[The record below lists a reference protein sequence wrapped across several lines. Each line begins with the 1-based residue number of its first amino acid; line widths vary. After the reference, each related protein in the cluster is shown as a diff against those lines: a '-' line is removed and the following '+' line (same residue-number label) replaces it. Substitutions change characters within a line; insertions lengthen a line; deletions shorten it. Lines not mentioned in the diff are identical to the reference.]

1 MKNFI
6 LSIDQGTTST
16 RSILFDLKGK
26 PVFVSQKEFKQYY
39 PKDGWVEHNP
49 EEIWVT
55 TKKVIKEIINK
66 NKKIKGNILTIGIT
80 NQRETTLLLDSKTGK
95 CIYNAIVWQ
104 DSRTTNLCN
113 KLKKKGLENLI
124 KSRTGLL
131 LDPYFSATKIKWI
144 IENIPSAKKLLK
156 KNRLLF
162 GTIDTYLIWKLTK
175 GKIHAT
181 DSTNASRTM
190 LFNIKKNCWDK
201 KILKLLKIPESI
213 LPNVKNSADNFGF
226 TDKSITK
233 KSYPINGVIGDQ
245 QAATVG
251 QSCFQKGST
260 KITFGTGAFIIMNTG
275 NNKINSKNKL
285 LSTICYRINNRT
297 TFALEGSIFIAGAS
311 VQWLRDKLKIIKS
324 AKITEKISKK
334 QINNNNVYLVPAF
347 TGLGAPYWK
356 PNVRGILTGLTRDTG
371 RNEIIRAT
379 LESVAYQTSD
389 LLNAMK
395 KDGLKPS
402 VIKVDGGMANNY
414 WFIQFLTDILNIKV
428 LKPKVYETTSL
439 GAAVMAGYY
448 IGVYKSLSDITR
460 NWRFDKKFVPKIVHK
475 NRLKLLNGWHRAIRK
490 TLR

>member
-49 EEIWVT
+49 EEIWGT

-80 NQRETTLLLDSKTGK
+80 NQRETTLLWDSKTGK

-104 DSRTTNLCN
+104 DRRTTNLCN

-144 IENIPSAKKLLK
+144 IENIPLAKELLK
-156 KNRLLF
+156 KDRLLF

-226 TDKSITK
+226 TNISITK
-233 KSYPINGVIGDQ
+233 KPYPINGVIGDQ
-245 QAATVG
+245 QAAAVG

-275 NNKINSKNKL
+275 NKKINSKNKL

-414 WFIQFLTDILNIKV
+414 WFIQFLTDILNIKA

-448 IGVYKSLSDITR
+448 IGVYKSLSDIAR

-475 NRLKLLNGWHRAIRK
+475 NRLKLLNGWHQAIRK

>member
-80 NQRETTLLLDSKTGK
+80 NQRETTLLWDSKTGK

-104 DSRTTNLCN
+104 DRRTANLCN

-324 AKITEKISKK
+324 TKITEKISKK
-334 QINNNNVYLVPAF
+334 QTNNNNVYLVPAF

-402 VIKVDGGMANNY
+402 IIKVDGGMANNY
-414 WFIQFLTDILNIKV
+414 WFIQFLTDILNIKA
-428 LKPKVYETTSL
+428 LKPKVCETTSL

-460 NWRFDKKFVPKIVHK
+460 NWKFDKKFVPKIVHK
-475 NRLKLLNGWHRAIRK
+475 NRLKLLNGWHQAIRK

>member
-80 NQRETTLLLDSKTGK
+80 NQRETTLLWDSKTGK

-104 DSRTTNLCN
+104 DRRTTNLCN

-460 NWRFDKKFVPKIVHK
+460 NWKFDKKFVTKIVHK
-475 NRLKLLNGWHRAIRK
+475 NRLKLLNGWHQAIRK

>member
-80 NQRETTLLLDSKTGK
+80 NQRETTLLWDSKTGK

-104 DSRTTNLCN
+104 DRRTTNLCN

-190 LFNIKKNCWDK
+190 IFNIKKNCWDK

-334 QINNNNVYLVPAF
+334 QITNNNVYLVPAF

>member
-80 NQRETTLLLDSKTGK
+80 NQRETTLLWDSKTGK

-104 DSRTTNLCN
+104 DRRTTNLCN

-144 IENIPSAKKLLK
+144 IENIPLAKKLLK

-226 TDKSITK
+226 THKSITK

-275 NNKINSKNKL
+275 NKKINSKNKL

-414 WFIQFLTDILNIKV
+414 WFIQFLTDILNIKA

-448 IGVYKSLSDITR
+448 IGVYKSLSDIAR

-475 NRLKLLNGWHRAIRK
+475 NRLKLLNGWHQAIRK

>member
-80 NQRETTLLLDSKTGK
+80 NQRETTLLWDSKTGK

-104 DSRTTNLCN
+104 DRRTTNLCN

-156 KNRLLF
+156 KDRLLF

-334 QINNNNVYLVPAF
+334 QINNNNIYLVPAF

>member
-80 NQRETTLLLDSKTGK
+80 NQRETTLLWDSKTGK

-104 DSRTTNLCN
+104 DRRTANLCN

-324 AKITEKISKK
+324 TKITEKISKK

-414 WFIQFLTDILNIKV
+414 WFIQFLTDILNIKA

-460 NWRFDKKFVPKIVHK
+460 NWKFDKKFVPKIVHK
-475 NRLKLLNGWHRAIRK
+475 NRLKLLNGWHQAIRK

>member
-80 NQRETTLLLDSKTGK
+80 NQRETTLLWDSKTGK

-104 DSRTTNLCN
+104 DRRTTNLCN

-414 WFIQFLTDILNIKV
+414 WFIQFLTDILNIKA

-460 NWRFDKKFVPKIVHK
+460 NWKFDKKFVPKIKHK
-475 NRLKLLNGWHRAIRK
+475 NRLKLLNGWHQAIRK

>member
-80 NQRETTLLLDSKTGK
+80 NQRETTLLWDSKTGK

-104 DSRTTNLCN
+104 DRRTTNLCN

-285 LSTICYRINNRT
+285 LSTICYRINNKT

-475 NRLKLLNGWHRAIRK
+475 NRLKLLNGWHQAIRK

>member
-80 NQRETTLLLDSKTGK
+80 NQRETTLLWDSKTGK

-104 DSRTTNLCN
+104 DRRTTNLCI

-226 TDKSITK
+226 TNKSITK

-275 NNKINSKNKL
+275 NKKINSKNKL

-414 WFIQFLTDILNIKV
+414 WFIQFLTDILNIKA

-448 IGVYKSLSDITR
+448 IGVYKSLSDIAR

-475 NRLKLLNGWHRAIRK
+475 NRLKLLNGWHQAIRK

>member
-49 EEIWVT
+49 KEIWVT

-80 NQRETTLLLDSKTGK
+80 NQRETTLLWDSKTGK

-104 DSRTTNLCN
+104 DRRTANLCN

-144 IENIPSAKKLLK
+144 IENIPTAKKLLK

-324 AKITEKISKK
+324 TKITEKISKK
-334 QINNNNVYLVPAF
+334 QTNNNNVYLVPAF

-402 VIKVDGGMANNY
+402 IIKVDGGMANNY
-414 WFIQFLTDILNIKV
+414 WFIQFLTDILNIKA
-428 LKPKVYETTSL
+428 LKPKVCETTSL

-475 NRLKLLNGWHRAIRK
+475 NRLKLLNGWHQAIRK

>member
-80 NQRETTLLLDSKTGK
+80 NQRETTLLWDSKTGK

-104 DSRTTNLCN
+104 DRRTTNLCN

-324 AKITEKISKK
+324 TKITEKISKK

-402 VIKVDGGMANNY
+402 IIKVDGGMANNY
-414 WFIQFLTDILNIKV
+414 WFIQFLTDILNIKA
-428 LKPKVYETTSL
+428 LKPKVCETTSL

-460 NWRFDKKFVPKIVHK
+460 NWKFDKKFVPKIVHK
-475 NRLKLLNGWHRAIRK
+475 NRLKLLNGWHQAIRK

>member
-80 NQRETTLLLDSKTGK
+80 NQRETTLLWDSKTGK

-104 DSRTTNLCN
+104 DRRTTNLCN

-275 NNKINSKNKL
+275 NKKINSKNKL

-395 KDGLKPS
+395 KDGLKSS

-414 WFIQFLTDILNIKV
+414 WFVQFLTDILNIKV
-428 LKPKVYETTSL
+428 LKHKVYETTSL

-475 NRLKLLNGWHRAIRK
+475 NRLKLLNGWHQAIRK

>member
-80 NQRETTLLLDSKTGK
+80 NQRETTLLWDSKTGK

-104 DSRTTNLCN
+104 DRRTTNLCN

-226 TDKSITK
+226 TDKYITK

-475 NRLKLLNGWHRAIRK
+475 NRLKLLNGWHQAIRK

>member
-80 NQRETTLLLDSKTGK
+80 NQRETTLLWDSKTGK

-104 DSRTTNLCN
+104 DRRTTNLCN

-395 KDGLKPS
+395 KDGLKSS
-402 VIKVDGGMANNY
+402 VIKVDGGMANNN

>member
-1 MKNFI
+1 
-6 LSIDQGTTST
+6 
-16 RSILFDLKGK
+16 
-26 PVFVSQKEFKQYY
+26 
-39 PKDGWVEHNP
+39 
-49 EEIWVT
+49 
-55 TKKVIKEIINK
+55 
-66 NKKIKGNILTIGIT
+66 
-80 NQRETTLLLDSKTGK
+80 LLWDSKTGK

-104 DSRTTNLCN
+104 DRRTTNLCN

-475 NRLKLLNGWHRAIRK
+475 NRLKLLNGWHQAIRK

>member
-80 NQRETTLLLDSKTGK
+80 NQRETTLLWDSKTGK

-104 DSRTTNLCN
+104 DRRTTNLCN

-226 TDKSITK
+226 TNISITK
-233 KSYPINGVIGDQ
+233 KPYPINGVIGDQ
-245 QAATVG
+245 QAAAVG

-475 NRLKLLNGWHRAIRK
+475 NRLKLLNGWHQAIRK

>member
-80 NQRETTLLLDSKTGK
+80 NQRETTLLWDSKTGK

-104 DSRTTNLCN
+104 DRRTANLCN

-144 IENIPSAKKLLK
+144 IENIPTAKKLLK

-414 WFIQFLTDILNIKV
+414 WFIQFLTDILNIKA

-460 NWRFDKKFVPKIVHK
+460 NWKFDKKFVPKIVHK
-475 NRLKLLNGWHRAIRK
+475 NRLKLLNGWHQAIRK

>member
-80 NQRETTLLLDSKTGK
+80 NQRETTLLWDSKTGK

-104 DSRTTNLCN
+104 DRRTTNLCN

-144 IENIPSAKKLLK
+144 IKNIPSAKKLLK

-414 WFIQFLTDILNIKV
+414 WFIQFLTDILNIKA
-428 LKPKVYETTSL
+428 LKPKVCETTSL

-475 NRLKLLNGWHRAIRK
+475 NRLKLLNGWHQAIRK

>member
-80 NQRETTLLLDSKTGK
+80 NQRETTLLWDSKTGK

-104 DSRTTNLCN
+104 DRRTTNLCN

-414 WFIQFLTDILNIKV
+414 WFIQFLTDILNIKA
-428 LKPKVYETTSL
+428 LKPKVNETTSL

-460 NWRFDKKFVPKIVHK
+460 NWKFDKKFVPKIVHK
-475 NRLKLLNGWHRAIRK
+475 NRLKLLNGWHQAIRK

>member
-80 NQRETTLLLDSKTGK
+80 NQRETTLLWDSKTGK

-104 DSRTTNLCN
+104 DRRTTNLCN

-144 IENIPSAKKLLK
+144 IENIPTAKKLLK

>member
-80 NQRETTLLLDSKTGK
+80 NQRETTLLWDSKTGK

-104 DSRTTNLCN
+104 DRRTTNLCN

-144 IENIPSAKKLLK
+144 IENIPTAKKLLK

-190 LFNIKKNCWDK
+190 IFNIKKNCWDK

-297 TFALEGSIFIAGAS
+297 TFALEGSIFIAGAC

-414 WFIQFLTDILNIKV
+414 WFVQFLTDILNIKV

>member
-80 NQRETTLLLDSKTGK
+80 NQRETTLLWDSKTGK

-104 DSRTTNLCN
+104 DRRTTNLCN

-144 IENIPSAKKLLK
+144 IENIPLAKELLK
-156 KNRLLF
+156 KDRLLF

-226 TDKSITK
+226 TNISITK
-233 KSYPINGVIGDQ
+233 KPYPINGVIGDQ
-245 QAATVG
+245 QAAAVG

-275 NNKINSKNKL
+275 NKKINSKNKL

-414 WFIQFLTDILNIKV
+414 WFIQFLTDILNIKA

-448 IGVYKSLSDITR
+448 IGVYKSLSDIAR

-475 NRLKLLNGWHRAIRK
+475 NRLKLLNGWHQAIRK

>member
-55 TKKVIKEIINK
+55 IKKVIKEIINK

-80 NQRETTLLLDSKTGK
+80 NQRETTLLWDSKTGK

-104 DSRTTNLCN
+104 DRRTTNLCN

-324 AKITEKISKK
+324 AKISEKISKK

-402 VIKVDGGMANNY
+402 VVKVDGGMANNY
-414 WFIQFLTDILNIKV
+414 WFIQFLTDILNIKA

>member
-80 NQRETTLLLDSKTGK
+80 NQRETTLLWDSKTGK

-104 DSRTTNLCN
+104 DRRTTNLCN

-402 VIKVDGGMANNY
+402 VVKVDGGMANNY

>member
-80 NQRETTLLLDSKTGK
+80 NQRETTLLWDSKTGK

-104 DSRTTNLCN
+104 DRRTTNLCN

-201 KILKLLKIPESI
+201 KILKLLKIPECI

>member
-80 NQRETTLLLDSKTGK
+80 NQRETTLLWDSKTGK

-104 DSRTTNLCN
+104 DRRTTNLCN

-428 LKPKVYETTSL
+428 LKPKVNETTSL

>member
-80 NQRETTLLLDSKTGK
+80 NQRETTLLWDSKTGK

-104 DSRTTNLCN
+104 DRRTTNLCN

-144 IENIPSAKKLLK
+144 IENIPLAKKLLK
-156 KNRLLF
+156 KDRLLF

-226 TDKSITK
+226 TNKSITK

-260 KITFGTGAFIIMNTG
+260 KITFGTGAFIIINTG
-275 NNKINSKNKL
+275 NKKINSKNKL

-414 WFIQFLTDILNIKV
+414 WFIQFLTDILNIKA

-448 IGVYKSLSDITR
+448 IGVYKSLSDIAR

-475 NRLKLLNGWHRAIRK
+475 NRLKLLNGWHQAIRK

>member
-80 NQRETTLLLDSKTGK
+80 NQRETTLLWDSKTGK

-104 DSRTTNLCN
+104 DRRTSNLCN

-475 NRLKLLNGWHRAIRK
+475 NRLKLLNGWHQAIRK

>member
-80 NQRETTLLLDSKTGK
+80 NQRETTLLWDSKTGK

-104 DSRTTNLCN
+104 DRRTTNLCN

-144 IENIPSAKKLLK
+144 IENIPLAKELLK
-156 KNRLLF
+156 KDRLLF

-226 TDKSITK
+226 TNKSITK

-275 NNKINSKNKL
+275 NKKINSKNKL

-414 WFIQFLTDILNIKV
+414 WFIQFLTDILNIKA

-448 IGVYKSLSDITR
+448 IGVYKSLSDIAR

-475 NRLKLLNGWHRAIRK
+475 NRLKLLNGWHQAIRK

>member
-80 NQRETTLLLDSKTGK
+80 NQRETTLLWDSKTGK

-104 DSRTTNLCN
+104 DRRTTNLCN

-144 IENIPSAKKLLK
+144 IENIPLAKKLLK

-226 TDKSITK
+226 TNKSITK

-275 NNKINSKNKL
+275 NKKINSKNKL

-402 VIKVDGGMANNY
+402 IIKVDGGMANNY
-414 WFIQFLTDILNIKV
+414 WFIQFLTDILNIKA

-475 NRLKLLNGWHRAIRK
+475 NRLKLLNGWHQAIRK

>member
-80 NQRETTLLLDSKTGK
+80 NQRETTLLWDSKTGK

-104 DSRTTNLCN
+104 DRRTTNLCN

-324 AKITEKISKK
+324 TKITEKISKK

-371 RNEIIRAT
+371 RDEIIRAT

-414 WFIQFLTDILNIKV
+414 WFIQFLTDILNIKA

-460 NWRFDKKFVPKIVHK
+460 NWKFDKKFVPKIVHK
-475 NRLKLLNGWHRAIRK
+475 NRLKLLNGWHQAIRK

>member
-80 NQRETTLLLDSKTGK
+80 NQRETTLLWDSKTGK

-104 DSRTTNLCN
+104 DRRTTNLCN

-144 IENIPSAKKLLK
+144 IENIPSSKKLLK
-156 KNRLLF
+156 KNRLFF

-275 NNKINSKNKL
+275 NKKINSKNKL

-324 AKITEKISKK
+324 TKITEKISKK

>member
-80 NQRETTLLLDSKTGK
+80 NQRETTLLWDSKTGK

-104 DSRTTNLCN
+104 DRRTTNLCN

-324 AKITEKISKK
+324 AKMTEKISKK

>member
-49 EEIWVT
+49 KEIWVT

-80 NQRETTLLLDSKTGK
+80 NQRETTLLWDSKTGK

-104 DSRTTNLCN
+104 DRRTANLCN

-414 WFIQFLTDILNIKV
+414 WFIQFLTDILNIKA
-428 LKPKVYETTSL
+428 LKPKVCETTSL

-460 NWRFDKKFVPKIVHK
+460 NWKFDKKFVPKIVHK
-475 NRLKLLNGWHRAIRK
+475 NRLKLLNGWHQAIRK

>member
-80 NQRETTLLLDSKTGK
+80 NQRETTLLWDSKTGK

-104 DSRTTNLCN
+104 DRRTTNLCN

-285 LSTICYRINNRT
+285 LSTICYRINNKT

>member
-80 NQRETTLLLDSKTGK
+80 NQRETTLLWDSKTGK

-104 DSRTTNLCN
+104 DRRTTNLCN

-144 IENIPSAKKLLK
+144 IENIPLAKKLLK
-156 KNRLLF
+156 KDRLLF

-226 TDKSITK
+226 TNKSITK

-275 NNKINSKNKL
+275 NKKINSKNKL

-324 AKITEKISKK
+324 AKLTEKISKK

-389 LLNAMK
+389 LLNAMQ

-414 WFIQFLTDILNIKV
+414 WFIQFLTDILNIKA

-448 IGVYKSLSDITR
+448 IGVYKSLSDIAR

-475 NRLKLLNGWHRAIRK
+475 NRLKLLNGWHQAIRK

>member
-26 PVFVSQKEFKQYY
+26 PVFMSQKEFKQYY

-80 NQRETTLLLDSKTGK
+80 NQRETTLLWDSKTGK

-104 DSRTTNLCN
+104 DRRTTNLCN

-144 IENIPSAKKLLK
+144 IENIPLAKELLK
-156 KNRLLF
+156 KDRLLF

-201 KILKLLKIPESI
+201 KILKLLKIPKSI

-233 KSYPINGVIGDQ
+233 KPYPINGVIGDQ

-275 NNKINSKNKL
+275 NKKINSKNKL

-448 IGVYKSLSDITR
+448 IGVYKSLSDIAR

-475 NRLKLLNGWHRAIRK
+475 NRLKLLNGWHQAIRK